1 MAVSLTIVTAQAS
14 NALYIPA
21 GALQGSATNGYSVQV
36 LTNGTPTARS
46 VQVGLVT
53 STQVQITNG
62 LSEGDLVVIV
72 RTSSSSSNSNS
83 RFRAAG
89 GGAQVIVPV
98 PS

>member
-1 MAVSLTIVTAQAS
+1 MAVTLTMITNQVG

-36 LTNGTPTARS
+36 LTNGSPVARA

-53 STQVQITNG
+53 PTQVQITNG

-72 RTSSSSSNSNS
+72 RTSSTTSSAGGF
-83 RFRAAG
+83 RQRAANAG
-89 GGAQVIVPV
+89 IVV
-98 PS
+98 PAAS